1 MSDFDKIF
9 EIVGCNRLAK
19 KLLDSGVSVEKVK
32 ILYNKGETHAI

>member
-19 KLLDSGVSVEKVK
+19 ELLNAGYSVEEVESVYK
-32 ILYNKGETHAI
+32 